1 MFEEKRPISTLL
13 ILIREGRQAMEIT
26 DVLPRSQVLVK
37 ELSEGLNSGLCSL
50 QQIEGRILSFVY
62 ELAHTLEREV
72 LSGLQEPTHENSL
85 RVGERT
91 AVYAGMR
98 NVRFRNRFGGTV
110 VLSRRCYKY
119 RQGGGGWNPLDEKLG
134 LDRCLGYSPLMS
146 YLLSSFGGSEP
157 FGRGSEL
164 LSEALGFAVSP
175 TAVQRNT
182 EAVGKR
188 ISDNPYQ
195 MIAAEKAQQTCEC
208 MVVQVDGTISPQI
221 LEKQG
226 LSGRE
231 SLKQPTDWKECNVV
245 VIQKLTGG
253 EQVDRWT
260 GARYGKH
267 VEFEIYAGRAAL
279 AMGQHVAK
287 KVVFLAD
294 GAHTN
299 WELQKTN
306 FPGSV
311 GILDF
316 YHASEH
322 LGSFTA
328 LLKDQRK
335 ASAAHHRWAQMLL
348 RGQALQVIEELRHQA
363 DRVADRDAAIREINY
378 FKNNLS
384 RMDYDSFEEQGFP
397 IGSGLVEGS
406 CKLVVGKRFKGN
418 GMRWKKQDNTR
429 VLRVR
434 VEKLNGTLQKYFKP
448 EPQKWI
454 TAACAA

>member
-1 MFEEKRPISTLL
+1 
-13 ILIREGRQAMEIT
+13 MEIT
-26 DVLPRSQVLVK
+26 DVLPRSQALIK
-37 ELSEGLNSGLCSL
+37 ELSEGLNGGQCSL
-50 QQIEGRILSFVY
+50 QQTEERILSFVY
-62 ELAHTLEREV
+62 ELACTLERDV
-72 LSGLQEPTHENSL
+72 LAGLREPTQENSL

-91 AVYAGMR
+91 AVYAGRR
-98 NVRFRNRFGGTV
+98 NARFLNRFGGTV
-110 VLSRRCYKY
+110 VLPRRCYKY
-119 RQGGGGWNPLDEKLG
+119 REGGGGWNPLDEKLG

-146 YLLSSFGGSEP
+146 YLLASFGASEP
-157 FGRGSEL
+157 FGRASGL
-164 LSEALGFAVSP
+164 LSEALGFKVGP

-182 EAVGKR
+182 EAVGER
-188 ISDNPYQ
+188 ISDNPYK
-195 MIAAEKAQQTCEC
+195 MIEAKKAQEPCEV

-221 LEKQG
+221 FEKQG

-245 VIQKLTGG
+245 VIQKIIGA
-253 EQVDRWT
+253 EQADRWT

-267 VEFEIYAGRAAL
+267 IEFETYAGRAAL

-322 LGSFTA
+322 LGNFTA

-335 ASAAHHRWAQMLL
+335 ASAAHYRWAHMLHE
-348 RGQALQVIEELRHQA
+348 GQALEVIQELRHRA

-384 RMDYDSFEEQGFP
+384 RMDYDSYEEQGFP

-406 CKLVVGKRFKGN
+406 CKFVVGKRFKGN

-454 TAACAA
+454 PTAWAA

>member
-1 MFEEKRPISTLL
+1 
-13 ILIREGRQAMEIT
+13 MEII
-26 DVLPRSQVLVK
+26 DVLPRSQMLVK
-37 ELSEGLNSGLCSL
+37 ELAEGLNVGKCTFE
-50 QQIEGRILSFVY
+50 QAEQRILQFVY
-62 ELAHTLEREV
+62 ELGHAVEKEI
-72 LSGLQEPTHENSL
+72 LSGMQEPTVENSL

-91 AVYAGMR
+91 ALYSGRR
-98 NVRFRNRFGGTV
+98 NLRFRNRFGGTV
-110 VLSRRCYKY
+110 VLPRRCYKF
-119 RQGGGGWNPLDEKLG
+119 RDGAGGWSPLEEKLG

-146 YLLSSFGGSEP
+146 YLLSSFGGSEA
-157 FGRGSEL
+157 FGRAADL
-164 LSEALGFAVSP
+164 LGEVLGFPVSA

-182 EAVGKR
+182 EAVGER
-188 ISDNPYQ
+188 IPDNPTV
-195 MIAAEKAQQTCEC
+195 MIDAHRGQQPCEV
-208 MVVQVDGTISPQI
+208 MVVEVDGTLSPQI

-226 LSGRE
+226 IVGRE
-231 SLKQPTDWKECNVV
+231 SLRAPTDWKECNVV
-245 VIQKLTGG
+245 CIQKMRGG
-253 EQVDRWT
+253 EEFDRWT

-267 VEFEIYAGRAAL
+267 QEFETYAGRAAL
-279 AMGQHVAK
+279 AMGQHFAQK
-287 KVVFLAD
+287 LVFLAD
-294 GAHTN
+294 GAHIN

-335 ASAAHHRWAQMLL
+335 ASPLHHRWAHML
-348 RGQALQVIEELRHQA
+348 RQGRALQVMQELRHRA

-378 FKNNLS
+378 FRNNLS
-384 RMDYDSFEEQGFP
+384 RMDYDRYEEQGFP

-406 CKLVVGKRFKGN
+406 CKFVVGKRFKGN

-434 VEKLNGTLQKYFKP
+434 VEKLNGTLQKYFRP
-448 EPQKWI
+448 EPQNWTP
-454 TAACAA
+454 TACIA